1 MSKQYLTQKQ
11 ALQKAD
17 QDASKASYWFS
28 TKKWLID
35 QGVFDT
41 SKLTKYDNEDF
52 VIDDDII
59 SDYYIYK
66 IQYLQIYLS
75 NATNSSDTLS
85 YKNEQAQWNNK
96 YKGIFQLQAYD
107 GGIFYS
113 EVCDCEPSHSS
124 AVAAGGFEFRD
135 MTIKIP
141 KSTMQKISS
150 FVAMGIT
157 VWTEDTY
164 VVMKR
169 GSEVNMLSG
178 GPPMYYNISQRFTS
192 SPSIKT
198 IEVFKPKTP
207 FIKSYLINSVSFS
220 NLQNAKF
227 GFIVP
232 IFGSGNILPQ
242 INVGT
247 TFINSISKTGYNF
260 GQIATTVLLT
270 ERDGI

>member
-96 YKGIFQLQAYD
+96 YKGIFQLQAYN
-107 GGIFYS
+107 GGVFYS
-113 EVCDCEPSHSS
+113 EICDCEPSHSS

-150 FVAMGIT
+150 FVAMGVT

-164 VVMKR
+164 VVMK
-169 GSEVNMLSG
+169 GGTEVSGILSG
-178 GPPMYYNISQRFTS
+178 IMYYNSSQRIGNS
-192 SPSIKT
+192 STKT
-198 IEVFKPKTP
+198 LEINKYPTP
-207 FIKSYLINSVSFS
+207 WLKQYLINTVSPVQL
-220 NLQNAKF
+220 NNAKF
-227 GFIVP
+227 GFVIP
-232 IFGSGNILPQ
+232 LYGNGRVTYY
-242 INVGT
+242 NVGT
-247 TFINSISKTGYNF
+247 TFMNSVGKTGYNF
-260 GQIATTVLLT
+260 GDISATILLT
-270 ERDGI
+270 ERDRI